1 MYWKLRIPLFLFV
14 LGTVSGLVQKYPE
27 IFLVNTSYFIRSA
40 VFIGLIGVIF
50 MIFEKTKINEKEI
63 HFTIGIGL
71 IFLGIFIDS
80 FMATN

>member
-14 LGTVSGLVQKYPE
+14 LGTISGLVQKYLE

-40 VFIGLIGVIF
+40 FFIGLNGIIF
-50 MIFEKTKINEKEI
+50 TIFEKTKINEKKI

-71 IFLGIFIDS
+71 IFLGVLIDYL
-80 FMATN
+80 MV